1 MFDILGSW
9 KYKAIL
15 DYYGTNHRDY
25 ATQCTNSPSKTDGI
39 NQPGL
44 RRRDTNH
51 RDYGRSHKEETYGS
65 CCSFKKLVHIPSL
78 LKFFGRSPCLW
89 LGLFQIFQKK

>member
-1 MFDILGSW
+1 MLFRYFKYSEALYIFILQLYIMYLETSRYICYQVFDILGSW

-44 RRRDTNH
+44 R
-51 RDYGRSHKEETYGS
+51 
-65 CCSFKKLVHIPSL
+65 
-78 LKFFGRSPCLW
+78 
-89 LGLFQIFQKK
+89 